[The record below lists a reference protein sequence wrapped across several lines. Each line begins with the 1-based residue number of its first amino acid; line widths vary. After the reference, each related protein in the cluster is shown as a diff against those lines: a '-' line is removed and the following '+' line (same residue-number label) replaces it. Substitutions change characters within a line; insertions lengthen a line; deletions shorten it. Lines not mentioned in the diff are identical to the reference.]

1 MRGTPREADG
11 EPDLGTMGEPVQ
23 QTADVADQGDLPFT
37 VARTASG
44 AVRAG
49 VGDRVDRAPGRQRSR
64 RRGVEL
70 DGQDVEFEGAGQRQ
84 QRARRQEALQLVE
97 GLQYLCIALAQV
109 LRAVEVGQ
117 EELHRGSVA
126 RRALQVAVGIG
137 EAPGLERCQLA
148 HPLPQARLAP
158 EAPLDGAVA

>member
-11 EPDLGTMGEPVQ
+11 EPDLGTMGETVQ
-23 QTADVADQGDLPFT
+23 QPADVADEGDLPFA
-37 VARTASG
+37 VARPAGG
-44 AVRAG
+44 AIRAG
-49 VGDRVDRAPGRQRSR
+49 ISHRVDRAPGRQRR
-64 RRGVEL
+64 RHRRIEL
-70 DGQDVEFEGAGQRQ
+70 DGKHVELEGAGQRQ